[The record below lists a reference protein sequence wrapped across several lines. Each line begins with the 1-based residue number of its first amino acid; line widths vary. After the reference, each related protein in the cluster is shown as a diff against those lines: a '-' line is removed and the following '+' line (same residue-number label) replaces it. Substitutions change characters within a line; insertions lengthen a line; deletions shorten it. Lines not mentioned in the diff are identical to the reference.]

1 MASFSLTGK
10 IGAPPRRAAML
21 KIALIILF
29 LILYMQ
35 RPYAVAPYRVARARP
50 FKTVADVRAALR
62 AVRAGESVGFSRKA
76 SLVAMGLL
84 PRADGLFRVS
94 EKYR

>member
-1 MASFSLTGK
+1 
-10 IGAPPRRAAML
+10 
-21 KIALIILF
+21 
-29 LILYMQ
+29 MQ

-84 PRADGLFRVS
+84 PRADGFFRVS